1 MIYETQATEDVIK
14 ELIGFSADWEK
25 ENSTFGYRIN
35 TEEDIAGRRI
45 FFAERDGK
53 PVGYLF
59 GKTGKSENMRSI
71 MPEGTPF
78 FEIEEL
84 YVIPELRSQGI
95 GRTLFSFFFSDPHV
109 LDMGVEICD
118 FIIVIVLFQISQIIF
133 GGCLRGAGDTM
144 FIALTSMISIGCVR
158 PFLSWYLCY
167 PAGLGLYG
175 AWFGVI
181 IDQYLRLILNG
192 IRFSRGK
199 WTKIEV

>member
-1 MIYETQATEDVIK
+1 MDMIYETQATEDVIK

-95 GRTLFSFFFSDPHV
+95 GRTLFSFAENAVAEENEFVV
-109 LDMGVEICD
+109 LSMAPRN
-118 FIIVIVLFQISQIIF
+118 FRPLFHF
-133 GGCLRGAGDTM
+133 
-144 FIALTSMISIGCVR
+144 
-158 PFLSWYLCY
+158 YLDE
-167 PAGLGLYG
+167 LGMEFWSARLYKKTEKE
-175 AWFGVI
+175 
-181 IDQYLRLILNG
+181 R
-192 IRFSRGK
+192 K
-199 WTKIEV
+199 